1 MPFGAGP
8 RVCVG
13 EVLALARLFQLVAST
28 AQAFNIELGP
38 HEVSCDPR
46 GFVNQQILE
55 PVDFEVCMTARED
68 HPYWQ

>member
-13 EVLALARLFQLVAST
+13 EVMALARLFQLVAST

-38 HEVSCDPR
+38 DKVSCDPR
-46 GFVNQQILE
+46 DFLNRQLLE
-55 PVDFEVCMTARED
+55 PVDFEVCMTARKD
-68 HPYWQ
+68 HLYWQ